1 MLLDTAR
8 EMSLQPFI
16 PGMTK
21 KKFGAFFLQNERLVN
36 LPADVS
42 PDEDPSTQS
51 FQTFNCVHWKVELQ
65 ALFGAFSNSVL
76 EFSRVS
82 ADALLESLLRCGE
95 GKTLKFSFDKVK
107 FLVELRL
114 FIG

>member
-1 MLLDTAR
+1 
-8 EMSLQPFI
+8 MSLQPFI

-51 FQTFNCVHWKVELQ
+51 FQTFNCVH
-65 ALFGAFSNSVL
+65 
-76 EFSRVS
+76 
-82 ADALLESLLRCGE
+82 
-95 GKTLKFSFDKVK
+95 
-107 FLVELRL
+107 
-114 FIG
+114 